1 MWTPLFAEGVYQEEV
16 IMKTDLG
23 LRQVVETELACD
35 PQIDAR
41 KTAVT
46 AKN

>member
-23 LRQVVETELACD
+23 LRQDVETELGWD
-35 PQIDAR
+35 PKIDAR
-41 KTAVT
+41 KIAVT